1 MLSLSKTSKNLR
13 LSFPAWQELRL
24 VKFRMKLKTY
34 SEVLEIVL
42 GEYKG
47 ESSLSDDVRIKHP
60 SDGGDFASVDDM
72 NKADKTI
79 VVSEKIH
86 NGIVDMKNEYMLA
99 KGFASRGPNA
109 VSISDILLDL
119 LKRFKQKHK
128 IN

>member
-1 MLSLSKTSKNLR
+1 MR

-24 VKFRMKLKTY
+24 VKFRMKLTTY
-34 SEVLEIVL
+34 SDVLEIVL

-47 ESSLSDDVRIKHP
+47 ESSLSDDVRMKAP
-60 SDGGDFASVDDM
+60 SDGGDLSSVEGF

-79 VVSEKIH
+79 VVNEDIH
-86 NGIVDMKNEYMLA
+86 NGILDMKTEYMIA

-109 VSISDILLDL
+109 VSVSDILLDL
-119 LKRFKQKHK
+119 LKKFRTRHK

>member
-1 MLSLSKTSKNLR
+1 MSKTNKNLR

-24 VKFRMKLKTY
+24 VKFRMKLTTY

-60 SDGGDFASVDDM
+60 SDEGDYASVDDL

-86 NGIVDMKNEYMLA
+86 NGIIDMKNEYMLA

-119 LKRFKQKHK
+119 LKKFKQKHK

>member
-1 MLSLSKTSKNLR
+1 MSKVNKNLR

-24 VKFRMKLKTY
+24 VKFRMKLSTY
-34 SEVLEIVL
+34 SEILAIVL
-42 GEYKG
+42 GENKG
-47 ESSLSDDVRIKHP
+47 ESALSDDVRIKAP
-60 SDGGDFASVDDM
+60 SDDGGFGSDEDL

-86 NGIVDMKNEYMLA
+86 NDILDLKNEYMIA

-119 LKRFKQKHK
+119 LKRFKKKHK

>member
-1 MLSLSKTSKNLR
+1 
-13 LSFPAWQELRL
+13 
-24 VKFRMKLKTY
+24 MKLTTY

-47 ESSLSDDVRIKHP
+47 EKSLSDDVRIKAP
-60 SDGGDFASVDDM
+60 SDDGGFISDDDL

-86 NGIVDMKNEYMLA
+86 NDILDIKNEYMLA
-99 KGFASRGPNA
+99 KGFASRGPTA
-109 VSISDILLDL
+109 VSVSDIMLDL
-119 LKRFKQKHK
+119 LKKFKDKHK

>member
-1 MLSLSKTSKNLR
+1 MSKNSKNLR

-24 VKFRMKLKTY
+24 VKFRMKLPTY
-34 SEVLEIVL
+34 SEVLEKVL
-42 GEYKG
+42 SEYKG
-47 ESSLSDDVRIKHP
+47 ENSLSDDVRMKAP
-60 SDGGDFASVDDM
+60 SDSGDFDSIKDM

-86 NGIVDMKNEYMLA
+86 TGILDMKNEYMIA

-109 VSISDILLDL
+109 VSISDIMLDL
-119 LKRFKQKHK
+119 LKKFKDKHK